1 MVLLHGWESEGKI
14 PHYSGGVFV
23 ELKHEAAE
31 VSHVHL
37 PGVLVLLDVP
47 RAHELIKTKSAT
59 V

>member
-14 PHYSGGVFV
+14 PHYSGGIFV
-23 ELKHEAAE
+23 ELEHEAAE

-47 RAHELIKTKSAT
+47 RAHELETFIEI
-59 V
+59 